1 MITIFANSRQ
11 IAQRVSLRVIF
22 CIAIFGTCW
31 LPFVVRGDVGVASRG
46 ERTSGGGGGSGENPR
61 DEIPPAALVLDHPNR
76 VHKMESDLTVPGTAV
91 VITADDVTLDLN
103 GHTITYNAEPTS
115 TSVFGVYVAVG
126 VDRVTI
132 TNGTILQGA
141 GESQDSP
148 AIFLYGASWQVGP
161 HMIHDLVIRTVGVES
176 GGIQADK
183 GYSFNQSKIFRTYI
197 EVLGDTSAI
206 DGYGA
211 DPLSL
216 SARNRGG
223 IEIHDNILVGGH
235 RGMQLIYI
243 GADNANRSDVYKNRI
258 QQKRRPGSKAPYGI
272 LLAGRSHNVHIY
284 DNQII
289 SDDGRGINVDGWG
302 QGVEVGASG
311 NFVYG
316 NRIDVQY
323 SSSATKGEYVENN
336 VYGIRDRYSS
346 GDNIFENNTIIAA
359 SDVRGDVIGVF
370 VGSDDTDPL
379 MRDITVN
386 NNTIIARKGKIQA
399 NEPYAVQFS
408 PADSVTVTDNKY
420 LANGFSVGENSV
432 GKLTLSGNNVLST
445 ESGTP
450 PAPKGVKVIRFL
462 DSYLIEWSDVETK
475 GVYEYVVYRDGKR
488 VPMSPRGGEFFVDV
502 GAGGAHA
509 YAVSAMTV
517 DGREGPR
524 SKEMSTAEA
533 ANGWW

>member
-1 MITIFANSRQ
+1 MLTRFAQSRL
-11 IAQRVSLRVIF
+11 AAPRLTPAAMF
-22 CIAIFGTCW
+22 CIASLGLCW
-31 LPFVVRGDVGVASRG
+31 LPFVVRAEAGVAGNGEVTRG
-46 ERTSGGGGGSGENPR
+46 AGGGSGENPR
-61 DEIPPAALVLDHPNR
+61 DEIPPAAVVLDHPNR
-76 VHKMESDLTVPGTAV
+76 IHKLAADLTAPGTAV

-103 GHTITYNAEPTS
+103 GHTITYNAEPRS

-141 GESQDSP
+141 GKSRDSP
-148 AIFLYGASWQVGP
+148 AILLYGASWQAGP
-161 HMIHDLVIRTVGVES
+161 HVIHDLVIRTVGVEC

-183 GYSFNQSKIFRTYI
+183 GYSFNGSKIFRTYI

-211 DPLSL
+211 DALSL
-216 SARNRGG
+216 SARNLGG
-223 IEIHDNILVGGH
+223 VEVHDNILVGGH

-289 SDDGRGINVDGWG
+289 SDDGRGINLDGWG

-311 NFVYG
+311 NFIYG

-323 SSSATKGEYVENN
+323 SSSATEGEYVENN

-346 GDNIFENNTIIAA
+346 GDNTFEDNTVMVA
-359 SDVRGDVIGVF
+359 SDVRGDVFGFFI
-370 VGSDDTDPL
+370 GSDEADPL
-379 MRDITVN
+379 MRNIIVR
-386 NNTIIARKGKIQA
+386 NNTVIARRGKVKA
-399 NEPYAVQFS
+399 NEPYAFQFS
-408 PADSVTVTDNKY
+408 SADSVAVMDNKY
-420 LANGFSVGENSV
+420 VADGFSVGDEAV
-432 GKLTLSGNNVLST
+432 GRLTLSGNTVLPR
-445 ESGTP
+445 ESGSP
-450 PAPKGVKVIRFL
+450 PAPEGVTVTRFL
-462 DSYLIEWSDVETK
+462 DSYLVEWSDVATK
-475 GVYEYVVYRDGKR
+475 GVYEYVIYRDGKR
-488 VPMSPRGGEFFVDV
+488 LPISPRGGTFYVDV
-502 GAGGAHA
+502 GAAEA
-509 YAVSAMTV
+509 RTYAVSAMTL

-524 SKEMSTAEA
+524 STEVSTEA
-533 ANGWW
+533 AADGWW

>member
-1 MITIFANSRQ
+1 MKDAQGRG
-11 IAQRVSLRVIF
+11 IAEVFVLRALI
-22 CIAIFGTCW
+22 CLAAFGAGW
-31 LPFVVRGDVGVASRG
+31 QPIVASGNTGLDAIGMRS
-46 ERTSGGGGGSGENPR
+46 EGGGGGSGQNPS
-61 DEIPPAALVLDHPNR
+61 DETPPGTLTLDYPNR
-76 VHKMESDLTVPGTAV
+76 VHRLTSDLTAPATAV

-103 GHTITYNAEPTS
+103 GHTITYNAEPS
-115 TSVFGVYVAVG
+115 SGSVYGVYVAVG

-141 GESQDSP
+141 GRSQDSP
-148 AIFLYGASWQVGP
+148 AILLYGASWQAGP
-161 HMIHDLVIRTVGVES
+161 HMIHDLVIRTTGVES

-211 DPLSL
+211 DALSL
-216 SARNRGG
+216 TARNRGG

-272 LLAGRSHNVHIY
+272 LLAGRSHNVHLY

-302 QGVEVGASG
+302 QGVEEGASG

-323 SSSATKGEYVENN
+323 SSSATEGEYVENN
-336 VYGIRDRYSS
+336 VYGIRNRYSS
-346 GDNIFENNTIIAA
+346 GDNTFENNTVIAA
-359 SDVRGDVIGVF
+359 SDIRGDVFGFFI
-370 VGSDDTDPL
+370 GSDEADPL
-379 MRDITVN
+379 MRNIIVR
-386 NNTIIARKGKIQA
+386 NNTVIARKGKIQA
-399 NEPYAVQFS
+399 NEPYAFQFT
-408 PADSVTVTDNKY
+408 PADSITVSDNRY
-420 LANGFSVGENSV
+420 LADGLSVGADYV
-432 GKLTLSGNNVLST
+432 GKLTLSGNSVLAV

-450 PAPKGVKVIRFL
+450 GVPGNVKVTRFL
-462 DSYLIEWSDVETK
+462 DSYLIEWGDIGQA

-488 VPMSPRGGEFFVDV
+488 LPISPRGGTFYVDIGV
-502 GAGGAHA
+502 GGTHT
-509 YAVSAMTV
+509 YAVSALTV
-517 DGREGPR
+517 TGREGPQ
-524 SKEMSTAEA
+524 STEVSTTTA

>member
-1 MITIFANSRQ
+1 MFARVGRRRRFAWRIALTAISCTSIFSACLLPSAVRAGMVITGNVER
-11 IAQRVSLRVIF
+11 AQ
-22 CIAIFGTCW
+22 
-31 LPFVVRGDVGVASRG
+31 
-46 ERTSGGGGGSGENPR
+46 GGGGGSGENPR

-76 VHKMESDLTVPGTAV
+76 IHKLESDLTAPGTAV

-103 GHTITYNAEPTS
+103 GHTITYNAEQSS

-141 GESQDSP
+141 GKSQDSP
-148 AIFLYGASWQVGP
+148 AILLYGASWQAGP
-161 HMIHDLVIRTVGVES
+161 HMIHDLVIRTIGAES

-197 EVLGDTSAI
+197 EVLGNTSAI

-211 DPLSL
+211 DPMSL
-216 SARNRGG
+216 TARNRGG

-243 GADNANRSDVYKNRI
+243 GADNANRSDVYRNRI

-284 DNQII
+284 ENQII

-302 QGVEVGASG
+302 QGVEDGASG
-311 NFVYG
+311 NFIYG

-323 SSSATKGEYVENN
+323 SSSATSGEYVENN

-346 GDNIFENNTIIAA
+346 GDNTFEGNTIIAA
-359 SDVRGDVIGVF
+359 NDVRGDVFGIF
-370 VGSDDTDPL
+370 IGSDEPDPL
-379 MRDITVN
+379 MRNIIARS
-386 NNTIIARKGKIQA
+386 NTIIARRGKVQE
-399 NEPYAVQFS
+399 NEPYAFQFS
-408 PADSVTVTDNKY
+408 PADSVSVTDNRY
-420 LANGFSVGENSV
+420 LADGLSVGNNSV
-432 GKLTLSGNNVLST
+432 GKLTLSGNTVLST

-450 PAPKGVKVIRFL
+450 PVPEKVKVTRFL
-462 DSYLIEWSDVETK
+462 DSYLIEWTDVETN
-475 GVYEYVVYRDGKR
+475 GVYEYVIYRDGR
-488 VPMSPRGGEFFVDV
+488 RLPISPRGGTFYVDV
-502 GAGGAHA
+502 DAGNAQF
-509 YAVSAMTV
+509 YAVSAVTLN
-517 DGREGPR
+517 GQEGPR
-524 SKEMSTAEA
+524 SKEAATATA

>member
-1 MITIFANSRQ
+1 MFTRTGQSRL
-11 IAQRVSLRVIF
+11 AARRLTRVAMF
-22 CIAIFGTCW
+22 CAAILGVCW
-31 LPFVVRGDVGVASRG
+31 QPFVVYAEAGIVGNRESVRGA
-46 ERTSGGGGGSGENPR
+46 GGGSGENPR
-61 DEIPPAALVLDHPNR
+61 DEIPPAAVVLDYPNR
-76 VHKMESDLTVPGTAV
+76 IHKLEADLTAPGTAV
-91 VITADDVTLDLN
+91 VVTADDVTLDLN
-103 GHTITYNAEPTS
+103 GHTITYNAEPSS

-141 GESQDSP
+141 GKSPDSP
-148 AIFLYGASWQVGP
+148 AILLYGASWQAGP

-183 GYSFNQSKIFRTYI
+183 GYSFNGSKIFRTYI

-216 SARNRGG
+216 SAQNRGG
-223 IEIHDNILVGGH
+223 IEIHDNVLVGGH

-243 GADNANRSDVYKNRI
+243 GADDANRSDVYKNRI

-311 NFVYG
+311 NFVYR

-323 SSSATKGEYVENN
+323 SSSATEGEYVENN

-346 GDNIFENNTIIAA
+346 GDNTFEENTVIAA
-359 SDVRGDVIGVF
+359 SDVRGDVFGIF
-370 VGSDDTDPL
+370 IGSDDTDPL
-379 MRDITVN
+379 MRDIIVR
-386 NNTIIARKGKIQA
+386 NNTIIARRGKSQA
-399 NEPYAVQFS
+399 NEPYAFQFS

-420 LANGFSVGENSV
+420 LADGLSVGDEAV
-432 GKLTLSGNNVLST
+432 GKLTLSGNSVLPTDS
-445 ESGTP
+445 ETP
-450 PAPKGVKVIRFL
+450 PAPKGVTVTRFL
-462 DSYLIEWSDVETK
+462 DSYLIEWTDVAAK
-475 GVYEYVVYRDGKR
+475 GVYEYVIYRDGKR
-488 VPMSPRGGEFFVDV
+488 LPISPRGGTFYVDLDAAV
-502 GAGGAHA
+502 ARA
-509 YAVSAMTV
+509 YAVSAMTL

-524 SKEMSTAEA
+524 SAEVSTEA
-533 ANGWW
+533 SKDGWW

>member
-1 MITIFANSRQ
+1 MFTRVAQDRQ
-11 IAQRVSLRVIF
+11 IARRVPLTAILV
-22 CIAIFGTCW
+22 IAIFGACL
-31 LPFVVRGDVGVASRG
+31 LPFVARGEVGIASKG
-46 ERTSGGGGGSGENPR
+46 ERTTGGGGGAGEESR
-61 DEIPPAALVLDHPNR
+61 DEISSAALVLDAPNGIHR
-76 VHKMESDLTVPGTAV
+76 LEADLKAPGTAV

-103 GHTITYNAEPTS
+103 GHTITYNAEPSS
-115 TSVFGVYVAVG
+115 TSVYGVYVAVG

-132 TNGTILQGA
+132 TNGTILQGV
-141 GESQDSP
+141 GRSQDSP
-148 AIFLYGASWQVGP
+148 AILLYGASWQAGP

-183 GYSFNQSKIFRTYI
+183 GYSFNQSTIFRTYI

-311 NFVYG
+311 NFVYR
-316 NRIDVQY
+316 NRVDVQY
-323 SSSATKGEYVENN
+323 SSSATEGEYVENN

-379 MRDITVN
+379 MRDITVR

-399 NEPYAVQFS
+399 NEPCAFQFS

-420 LANGFSVGENSV
+420 LAKSFSVGDDSVGRLTMSGNSV
-432 GKLTLSGNNVLST
+432 LSIG
-445 ESGTP
+445 SGTP
-450 PAPKGVKVIRFL
+450 PAPKGAKVTRFL
-462 DSYLIEWSDVETK
+462 DSYLVEWSDVETR

-488 VPMSPRGGEFFVDV
+488 LPISPRGGTFFVDV
-502 GAGGAHA
+502 NAGGAHA
-509 YAVSAMTV
+509 YAVTAVTV

-524 SKEMSTAEA
+524 SKEVSTAEA